1 MTDIFDFARL
11 NCVLIQAGP
20 DHVIDN
26 NYEGYWLY
34 KYPSRRSIL
43 GPLTKDQMR
52 AALPG
57 TTFRLRGTLHEAIEN
72 SDLPVARFMLEHGG
86 SDPNEKDQ
94 SGWTPIQ
101 RSITRTEESVG
112 VEMLQLL
119 IKHGANLSCREPT
132 TGLTT
137 LELAKKFKKDA
148 RFNVLL
154 RIVSKRRWVLLR
166 ACVKFLGLHSR
177 AVVTANHPSR
187 LDFSVTSLE
196 A

>member
-57 TTFRLRGTLHEAIEN
+57 TTFCLRGTLHEAIEN

-119 IKHGANLSCREPT
+119 IKHGANLAP
-132 TGLTT
+132 TT

-154 RIVSKRRWVLLR
+154 RIMSKRRWVLLR
-166 ACVKFLGLHSR
+166 ACVKFLSLHTR

-187 LDFSVTSLE
+187 LDFSIKD
-196 A
+196 

>member
-11 NCVLIQAGP
+11 NCMLIQAGP

-26 NYEGYWLY
+26 NYDGYWLY
-34 KYPSRRSIL
+34 EYPSRRSIL
-43 GPLTKDQMR
+43 GPMTKDQMR
-52 AALPG
+52 AELPG
-57 TTFRLRGTLHEAIEN
+57 TTFHLRVTLHEAVEN
-72 SDLPVARFMLEHGG
+72 SDLPVARFMLENGA
-86 SDPNEKDQ
+86 DPNEKDQ
-94 SGWTPIQ
+94 SGWAPIQ

-119 IKHGANLSCREPT
+119 VKHGANLSYREPM

-137 LELAKKFKKDA
+137 LELAKKFKKVA

-154 RIVSKRRWVLLR
+154 RIVSKRHWVLLR
-166 ACVKFLGLHSR
+166 ACVKFLSLHTR

-187 LDFSVTSLE
+187 LDFSIKD
-196 A
+196 

>member
-1 MTDIFDFARL
+1 MTDIFDFTRL
-11 NCVLIQAGP
+11 NCMLIQAGP
-20 DHVIDN
+20 NHVIDH
-26 NYEGYWLY
+26 NYQGFWLY
-34 KYPSRRSIL
+34 EYPSRRSIL
-43 GPLTKDQMR
+43 GPMTKDQMR

-57 TTFRLRGTLHEAIEN
+57 TTFRLRGTLHEAVEN
-72 SDLPVARFMLEHGG
+72 SDLPVARFMLENGA
-86 SDPNEKDQ
+86 DPNEKDQ
-94 SGWTPIQ
+94 SGWAPIQ

-119 IKHGANLSCREPT
+119 VKHGANLSYREPT

-137 LELAKKFKKDA
+137 LELAKKFKKAA

-166 ACVKFLGLHSR
+166 ACVKFLSLHSR

-187 LDFSVTSLE
+187 LDFSIKD
-196 A
+196 